1 MRRSIFAAAL
11 FALSSP
17 VLLAAQGTLIPRP
30 CPVPQPPP
38 CRDGRCPIVDPMP
51 CPTFE
56 AIVRTSSVVHASIVG
71 RVVKYEVSETFLNR
85 GGRVGEADYIFPLP
99 KGAAFEDLKLSINGE
114 LVSGETL
121 PADRARGIYEDIVRR
136 MRDPALVEW
145 MGAGMLRTRIFPIQP
160 GEEKRVVV
168 RFQSLLEREGNAVRV
183 DYVRGTPPR
192 AQRGGIMRRVDDD
205 VDSRTGGDEESSN
218 AFVLSW
224 PRSTEYGD
232 PYSPTHMLRT
242 RDRDGARIATA
253 SGDGREVTILLPL
266 RHPDATGVTVLAH
279 RPGDEDGFALIAIT
293 PPATPRRTIPRD
305 LTFVVDVSG
314 SMRGDK
320 LAQAKA
326 AGRRLLESL
335 GPQDRFRIIDFSTD
349 VRYFREEWSPAT
361 TERVRA
367 ARRYLDDLRA
377 EGSTNISGAL
387 DEALHTRP
395 VDGRLPLVVFVT
407 DGEPTVGERNPDAIA
422 ALAARQRGDNRIFA
436 FGVSADVNATLI
448 EQLALEGHGTAHF
461 VRQGESVERAVS
473 VLASR
478 LTSPVV
484 TGLRVRAEGITLRQ
498 LQPSG
503 PVDLYAGQDLIVLAR
518 YDGDGTGRLRLEGH
532 SPTGD
537 VSWTTQARFP
547 RRERNNPFVARL
559 WAAQRL
565 GWLAAEKRR
574 HGGTSELDAEIRTLG
589 ETYGIPTEFSSYL
602 VVEPG
607 MRLARGQT
615 DATLQSVVTAG
626 AAPGASVDQS
636 RRNAAA
642 APSAPPAAELR
653 FEAAKSAAAQ
663 REMKSVAALD
673 EVTSGSGAGLKRVGT
688 RIFSLREKTWTD
700 SRYVPGM
707 PAVRVKAYSPL
718 YFALVSRLDG
728 LSEALVL
735 GDRVIVAGRAVAIE
749 IAPDGAER
757 VDDTVVADLVRNW

>member
-1 MRRSIFAAAL
+1 MRRSL
-11 FALSSP
+11 FVATVLAVLSP
-17 VLLAAQGTLIPRP
+17 VLLLAQGTLIPRP

-38 CRDGRCPIVDPMP
+38 CRDGRCPIVEPMP

-56 AIVRTSSVVHASIVG
+56 TILRTSSVVHASIVG

-121 PADRARGIYEDIVRR
+121 PADRARGIYEEIVRR

-192 AQRGGIMRRVDDD
+192 AQRGGMMRPLIDDAA
-205 VDSRTGGDEESSN
+205 SRTGGDEESSN
-218 AFVLSW
+218 AFSLTW
-224 PRSTEYGD
+224 PRGAEYGD
-232 PYSPTHMLRT
+232 PYSPTHLLRT
-242 RDRDGARIATA
+242 RDRDGMRIATA
-253 SGDGREVTILLPL
+253 SGDGREVTVLLPL
-266 RHPDATGVTVLAH
+266 RRPDATGVTVLAH
-279 RPGDEDGFALIAIT
+279 RPGDGDGFALIAIT
-293 PPATPRRTIPRD
+293 PPARPRRTVPRD

-320 LAQAKA
+320 LTQAKA

-349 VRYFREEWSPAT
+349 VRYFRDEWSPAT
-361 TERVRA
+361 PERVRE

-377 EGSTNISGAL
+377 DGSTNISGAL
-387 DEALHTRP
+387 EEALTARP
-395 VDGRLPLVVFVT
+395 ADGRLPLVVFVT

-422 ALAARQRGDNRIFA
+422 ALAARQRGENRIFA

-473 VLASR
+473 LLASR
-478 LTSPVV
+478 LASPVV
-484 TGLRVRAEGITLRQ
+484 TGLRVRADGVTLRQ
-498 LQPSG
+498 MQPSG

-518 YDGDGTGRLRLEGH
+518 YDGEGTGRLRLEGH

-537 VSWTTQARFP
+537 VSWTTEARFP

-574 HGGTSELDAEIRTLG
+574 NGGTTELDAEIRTLG

-607 MRLARGQT
+607 MKVARGQT
-615 DATLQSVVTAG
+615 DALQNVVTTG
-626 AAPGASVDQS
+626 TSSGASIDLQ
-636 RRNAAA
+636 RRDAAA
-642 APSAPPAAELR
+642 APSSPPAAELR
-653 FEAAKSAAAQ
+653 FEAAKAAAAQ

-673 EVTSGSGAGLKRVGT
+673 SATSRNEAGTKRVGT
-688 RIFSLREKTWTD
+688 RVFSLREKTWTD
-700 SRYVPGM
+700 SHYVPGM
-707 PAVRVKAYSPL
+707 RAVRVKAFSPL
-718 YFALVSRLDG
+718 YFELVNRLDG
-728 LSEALVL
+728 LSEVL
-735 GDRVIVAGRAVAIE
+735 SVGDRVLVAGRAVAVE

-757 VDDTVVADLVRNW
+757 VDGAVVAALVKNW